1 MVGRCSTTCWIRGPD
16 RSDSPENGFMVY
28 KPADVGQKHRDDAY
42 VLYVD
47 ESESKVEEI
56 AFRIDANA
64 ISPELIRRICILAR
78 QLGCVLMTADY
89 RILLPDESMVLDT
102 IQHSTA
108 KKFVD
113 DPVAT
118 LRKLGQPEMQ
128 KRFKLP
134 DEG

>member
-1 MVGRCSTTCWIRGPD
+1 MW
-16 RSDSPENGFMVY
+16 
-28 KPADVGQKHRDDAY
+28 GQEDGNDAY
-42 VLYVD
+42 VCYID
-47 ESESKVEEI
+47 ESKSKVEEI

-64 ISPELIRRICILAR
+64 ISPELIKQICILAG
-78 QLGCVLMTADY
+78 QSGCVLMTADY
-89 RILLPDESMVLDT
+89 EIVVPDESMVLAT

-128 KRFKLP
+128 KRFNYPMKDTENNP
-134 DEG
+134 PSKVR